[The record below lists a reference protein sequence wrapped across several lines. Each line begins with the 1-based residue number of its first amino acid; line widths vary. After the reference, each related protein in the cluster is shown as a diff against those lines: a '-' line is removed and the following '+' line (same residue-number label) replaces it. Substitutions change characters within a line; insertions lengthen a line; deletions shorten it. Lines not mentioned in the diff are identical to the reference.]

1 MNSQI
6 NRLGGKWYNME
17 QDWAIALKEGKEV
30 KIKIEPIYEGDNLRP
45 ISFKV
50 KYNIDG
56 QRPKIIKI
64 LNQAGG

>member
-6 NRLGGKWYNME
+6 NRYGGKWYDME
-17 QDWAIALKEGKEV
+17 QDWASALKEGKEV
-30 KIKIEPIYEGDNLRP
+30 NVKIEPIYELDNLRP

-50 KYNIDG
+50 KYTIEG
-56 QRPKIIKI
+56 QRTKIIKI